1 MDRITFFNSISG
13 IDYPEM
19 IVEFFDQF
27 IALKQLVDD
36 HGTVS
41 VCDKSDNSISF
52 ITVFNDK
59 KFKDQALYTVGS
71 GPITI
76 YGRPIS
82 ISVEN
87 LSDTEIKFILQ

>member
-36 HGTVS
+36 HGSVR
-41 VCDKSDNSISF
+41 VCDKSENTISF
-52 ITVFNDK
+52 ITVFNNK
-59 KFKDQALYTVGS
+59 QFKDQALYAVSS
-71 GPITI
+71 GPIMI

-82 ISVEN
+82 ISVES